1 MSVHIFKAILQKTTI
16 ILKNVMLQSN
26 ENIKLKHLIYLLQK
40 FLKILSYS
48 NQILNL
54 ESLRNVNV
62 VCRKRI

>member
-54 ESLRNVNV
+54 ESLRNVHV
-62 VCRKRI
+62 VCRKHI